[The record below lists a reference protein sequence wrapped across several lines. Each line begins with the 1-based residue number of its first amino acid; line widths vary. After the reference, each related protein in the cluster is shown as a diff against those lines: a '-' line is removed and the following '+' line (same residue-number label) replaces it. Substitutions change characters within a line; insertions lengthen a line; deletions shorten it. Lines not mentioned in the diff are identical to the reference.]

1 VAQAAREL
9 GLEVDQPDSVNDEVA
24 RRRIEVAQAEVVC
37 VCAFGGLIREPLL
50 SSYRMLN
57 VHPSLLPRW
66 RGAAPIER
74 AIMAGDETTGV
85 SIMEL
90 TAGLD
95 SGPVCLQA
103 GQPIGPQDTYGTL
116 AARLAEQG
124 GELLVRALTELPP
137 CREQDESLVTYADKI
152 SSEDRRLD
160 PRNEAAVLERVV
172 RALTPH
178 VGAYVE
184 LEGGGRLG
192 VSEARALRDSGQG
205 LPPGALD
212 LSGGVPTLACA
223 SGVLELLTVKPS
235 GRRGMP
241 GQAWLRGLRS

>member
-1 VAQAAREL
+1 M
-9 GLEVDQPDSVNDEVA
+9 GLAVDQPESVNDESA
-24 RRRIEVAQAEVVC
+24 LRRIQRVNPAVVC

-74 AIMAGDETTGV
+74 AIMAGDEETGV
-85 SIMEL
+85 SIMQL

-103 GQPIGPQDTYGTL
+103 VEPIRSQDTYGSL
-116 AARLAEQG
+116 ASRLADLG
-124 GELLVRALTELPP
+124 GQLLVRALSGEPP
-137 CREQDESLVTYADKI
+137 CHEQDDSLVTYAEKI
-152 SSEDRRLD
+152 GPEDRRLD
-160 PRNEAAVLERVV
+160 PTRAAAVLERVV
-172 RALTPH
+172 RALAPH

-184 LEGGGRLG
+184 LEDGQRLG
-192 VSEARALRDSGQG
+192 VSEARAVSRAGES
-205 LPPGALD
+205 PPTGALD
-212 LSGGVPTLACA
+212 TSEGLPRRICA
-223 SGVLELLTVKPS
+223 SGTLELLRVKPP
-235 GRRGMP
+235 GRREMA